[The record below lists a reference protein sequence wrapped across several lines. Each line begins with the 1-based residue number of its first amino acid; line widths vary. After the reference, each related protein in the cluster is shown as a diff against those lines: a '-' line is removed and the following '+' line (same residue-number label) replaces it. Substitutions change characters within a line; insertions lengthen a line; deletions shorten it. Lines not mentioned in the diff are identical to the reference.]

1 MGGDKERR
9 KRRARKVDCG
19 QVGFPFYYNKKN
31 ITMGGSRKKQFE
43 DILRLY
49 MHGFVAIVDVVGRK
63 INFSFQIEGKWKM

>member
-1 MGGDKERR
+1 
-9 KRRARKVDCG
+9 
-19 QVGFPFYYNKKN
+19 
-31 ITMGGSRKKQFE
+31 MGGSRKKQFE

>member
-1 MGGDKERR
+1 MVKLD
-9 KRRARKVDCG
+9 
-19 QVGFPFYYNKKN
+19 FHFIIIKKN